1 MLARGVAPPLG
12 DGDELLIVDPPADMA
27 GFVLPE
33 RTAVVRT
40 CLSEQP
46 LPPGAALVELQPGGV
61 AHIRLGEHLLD
72 IYAQQG
78 GALVHLPELGLL
90 CSGELAS
97 NRLPPRLAPGSDGAS
112 ELDALRLCARL
123 VREGRVRML
132 IPHVGD
138 LVEAPTAMME
148 RLADDVAYIHA
159 LRRSVQAVHAKT
171 APGQMAAGQA
181 EGAPLNGA
189 DAHLP
194 SGRIDAASRAVHAA
208 NLHTMRLAAAN
219 RQN

>member
-1 MLARGVAPPLG
+1 
-12 DGDELLIVDPPADMA
+12 
-27 GFVLPE
+27 
-33 RTAVVRT
+33 VVRT
-40 CLSEQP
+40 CRSEQP
-46 LPPGAALVELQPGGV
+46 LPSGAARVELQPGGV

-97 NRLPPRLAPGSDGAS
+97 NRLPPRLAPGSDGAA

-159 LRRSVQAVHAKT
+159 LRRSMQAALAQLAESKT
-171 APGQMAAGQA
+171 GPGQMASGQA

-194 SGRIDAASRAVHAA
+194 SGRSDAASRAVHAA